1 MIAIIPVGVPLS
13 FYYVMGKAK
22 SKLPGGRVS
31 TTLLGGAKLIAQE
44 EDDEDDQ
51 FAFLVRD
58 CRPEYWYYEIVTV
71 RLARFEVFIAS
82 SIRLCES
89 KTDRPCP

>member
-1 MIAIIPVGVPLS
+1 MLTGATLFVPEQCESADFYFALLLSLVMIAIIPVGVPLS

-44 EDDEDDQ
+44 EDMGGKHLFQTTCQ
-51 FAFLVRD
+51 FFANVNPD
-58 CRPEYWYYEIVTV
+58 M
-71 RLARFEVFIAS
+71 
-82 SIRLCES
+82 
-89 KTDRPCP
+89 